1 MLSSEIIIRRLALI
15 KYLYKIGEQQSKQA
29 ETIAGFS
36 ILAFHDCIEMFLLL
50 VAEHNDVKSDN
61 ISFMGFWDKF
71 PNLTLKESMRAVK
84 DRRVSAKHKGQFPS
98 KSDIDISRIS
108 VTDFLEQNSKIQFG
122 IEFKDVSLLDLIKN
136 EQVKDY
142 LKKAQEYI
150 QTNKFNESI
159 IYSGIA
165 FEELIHFYESN
176 KRLMNYSEIFD
187 LGEKVGHK
195 YEALVGRD
203 DKCGYRWFK
212 EITDTTNKLRDLLKI
227 TGYGIDYRQYSVFKY
242 LIPNYYKDANNNYS
256 ILPSTN
262 YIKMTLENCQ
272 FCIDFV
278 IESAIILQKFDF
290 DINDYVEYVE
300 KVKIFNR

>member
-165 FEELIHFYESN
+165 FDELIHFYESN

-195 YEALVGRD
+195 TSSQKCIRTKFGYEYRFAM
-203 DKCGYRWFK
+203 YRW
-212 EITDTTNKLRDLLKI
+212 LKS
-227 TGYGIDYRQYSVFKY
+227 RRHKH
-242 LIPNYYKDANNNYS
+242 
-256 ILPSTN
+256 
-262 YIKMTLENCQ
+262 C
-272 FCIDFV
+272 
-278 IESAIILQKFDF
+278 
-290 DINDYVEYVE
+290 
-300 KVKIFNR
+300 